1 MILERT
7 VELDQLGHLLVETES
22 SGGCVVLVGGEA
34 GIGKSTLDVP
44 TRELA
49 VKEAE
54 TRGIL
59 SGSWK
64 ISNGDSHSSSS
75 STVVGRQTGPH
86 CGGAGTGTIQE
97 SHRPTPSTQGRRTT
111 NTGHPPATTN
121 GSSPRRAHRRP
132 AVCGLS
138 GRATYRTRY
147 GEAVD
152 AAVPIDM
159 LFDEELNPVEFGNRP
174 IDLVGEDY
182 TPAEEPTEYA
192 GADGECG
199 LSGVVVAGP
208 NGQINHG
215 QVMKAFHSLIDMKG
229 HGCINRIIAR
239 SDLGKGDQQVK
250 TSDVDP
256 LFEISAEGEV
266 TFASETAD
274 CTHGRDKNKSAV
286 SDEDEA
292 STHPSNR
299 GTDKKPK
306 KVKPQR
312 GRNK

>member
-1 MILERT
+1 MR
-7 VELDQLGHLLVETES
+7 
-22 SGGCVVLVGGEA
+22 
-34 GIGKSTLDVP
+34 
-44 TRELA
+44 
-49 VKEAE
+49 
-54 TRGIL
+54 
-59 SGSWK
+59 
-64 ISNGDSHSSSS
+64 ISPH
-75 STVVGRQTGPH
+75 GR
-86 CGGAGTGTIQE
+86 GTIVTVAITVFTLALAGVAAAGASTDKE
-97 SHRPTPSTQGRRTT
+97 DDTLLTFGYDEVNHILIANVSGTDTPYDCTL
-111 NTGHPPATTN
+111 A
-121 GSSPRRAHRRP
+121 
-132 AVCGLS
+132 
-138 GRATYRTRY
+138 ATYKTRY